1 MNHNKRKK
9 ELSDTIPASLLTEMA
24 LPRMSKS
31 ARIAEQNLEAA
42 RIRQPRTVIPGTVE
56 KLIPSPPPNQP
67 EKAQIAV
74 EGDHGYRDLRIETSL
89 TDEHGD
95 EVKLKKGAHVEVAVA
110 ARPDVVKRQE
120 GPMNN
125 PEKTYDWQQPYTAA
139 IWETDNLLMEG
150 RIGEALSAVEERRL
164 SPVQVGSDEGHALAE
179 ADAGIQSLITQRP
192 EKGV

>member
-42 RIRQPRTVIPGTVE
+42 RIPEQPRTVIPGTVE

-74 EGDHGYRDLRIETSL
+74 EGDHGYRDLRIENSL

-95 EVKLKKGAHVEVAVA
+95 EVKLKKGAYIEVTVA
-110 ARPDVVKRQE
+110 ARPDVLKR
-120 GPMNN
+120 
-125 PEKTYDWQQPYTAA
+125 
-139 IWETDNLLMEG
+139 
-150 RIGEALSAVEERRL
+150 
-164 SPVQVGSDEGHALAE
+164 
-179 ADAGIQSLITQRP
+179 
-192 EKGV
+192 